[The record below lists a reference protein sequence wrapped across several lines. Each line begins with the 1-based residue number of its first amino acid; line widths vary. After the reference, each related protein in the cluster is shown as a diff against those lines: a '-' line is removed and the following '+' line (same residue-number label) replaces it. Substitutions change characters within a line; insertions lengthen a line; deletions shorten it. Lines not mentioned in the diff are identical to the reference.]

1 MTTLFVRAFRRYGM
15 ALSKLAYLCKPAYL
29 SWTQGIHYFR
39 CRTISEWSDQTRIG
53 SDSNQLILHLVSEL
67 YKINTRIG
75 SDSIWLI
82 LHLVSEPSETNL
94 TWMELDII
102 LVGPT
107 PNRMIWIRFNLVSE
121 PSEPSEINFKQSK
134 SESDSIQCLNVPSI
148 IA

>member
-1 MTTLFVRAFRRYGM
+1 M

-53 SDSNQLILHLVSEL
+53 SDSNQ
-67 YKINTRIG
+67 
-75 SDSIWLI
+75 LI